1 MEENEFKQ
9 IILKVEAVL
18 FSYGDYISVENIR
31 AALEIDSSIVIER
44 SLLKLKDKYEGINRE
59 ENENGEEVITQ
70 TNFLTSMTIEQNEK
84 GEWRMKL
91 KNEYENIVNDLVS
104 NIEIPPQ
111 ILKVLSVIAYEQPV
125 SKTRLAEILGKSV
138 KEEVMFL
145 YKNKFVYYE
154 KKGIGKYYKVTKKF
168 FDYFKLEE
176 NEDFRSAANKNI
188 TEFLEETPEESDLEN
203 IEEIKKE

>member
-1 MEENEFKQ
+1 MDEQKFNE

-18 FSYGDYISVENIR
+18 FSYGDFISVEDIR
-31 AALEIDSSIVIER
+31 TALELDSSIITER
-44 SLLKLKDKYEGINRE
+44 ALLKLQEKYLGIKKYENE
-59 ENENGEEVITQ
+59 EGKEEIEK
-70 TNFLTSMTIEQNEK
+70 TNFASPMTIERNDQ

-91 KNEYENIVNDLVS
+91 KNEYENIVNDLIS
-104 NIEIPPQ
+104 NVEIPTN

-168 FDYFKLEE
+168 FDYFKLDE
-176 NEDFRSAANKNI
+176 NEDFRTAANKNI
-188 TEFLEETPEESDLEN
+188 TEFLEEMPEDKK
-203 IEEIKKE
+203 IEETDKN